1 MKIVLL
7 ATLATLTTGSVMAQD
22 AEPAPENEAVA
33 LAEAPLRM
41 NFYGGAWLVRA
52 KGTGNNGGET
62 LEIGDSGSTMG
73 LGNLEALF
81 RGELTIG
88 QDEWSVRA
96 MGSHGS
102 WSGNGEVT
110 TATTWGGVALNP
122 GTDYASS
129 LEMTWMAFEAHWD
142 ALTLKGDGHRH
153 TTDPIDLVFGPHI
166 GVAWLDLSQ
175 SLAGVS
181 NSGNWWSLYGGAELS
196 MIVDL
201 KPFTSLLHSLTVGVG
216 GSVGGTIADGGM
228 FWKVSGGLGLNITPN
243 FSVNLGYRLM
253 EYKNLT
259 NNTWDLSP
267 SFPGLFA
274 GLNISF

>member
-1 MKIVLL
+1 MQLVLL
-7 ATLATLTTGSVMAQD
+7 TTFLTITAGSALAQD
-22 AEPAPENEAVA
+22 TESATSNEAVA
-33 LAEAPLRM
+33 LADAPLRID
-41 NFYGGAWLVRA
+41 FHAGAWLVRA
-52 KGTGNNGGET
+52 KGTGSNGGET

-73 LGNLEALF
+73 LGNLDALF

-88 QDEWSVRA
+88 QGEWSVRA

-110 TATTWGGVALNP
+110 SATTWGGVALNP
-122 GTDYASS
+122 GTEYASS
-129 LEMTWMAFEAHWD
+129 LDMTWMAFEAHWD
-142 ALTLKGDGHRH
+142 AITLKGDGHRH
-153 TTDPIDLVFGPHI
+153 TTDPIDLVFGPHL

-181 NSGNWWSLYGGAELS
+181 NSGNWWTVYGGAELS

-201 KPFTSLLHSLTVGVG
+201 KPFTSWLHSFTVDVG
-216 GSVGGTIADGGM
+216 GSLGGTMADGGA
-228 FWKVSGGLGLNITPN
+228 FWKVGGGLSLNITPN
-243 FSVNLGYRLM
+243 FGVNVGYRLM

-259 NNTWDLSP
+259 NNAWDLSP

-274 GLNISF
+274 GLNFSF